1 MSTMMLLSVDAAL
14 EAATGLALILFPG
27 VVIWLLFAAEL
38 PVIGVVL
45 ARLGGVILLAL
56 SLGCWLGRRDR
67 GTIVAL
73 GSMLAYNILTTAY
86 FASLGVR
93 GELVGP
99 LLWPAIVFHAVV
111 ALLLA
116 TAWTRRR
123 LPQAGSRE

>member
-1 MSTMMLLSVDAAL
+1 MSAMMLLSVDAAI

-45 ARLGGVILLAL
+45 ARLGGVTLLAL

-67 GTIVAL
+67 DATAAL
-73 GSMLAYNILTTAY
+73 GSMLAYNILTTVY

-99 LLWPAIVFHAVV
+99 LLWPATLFHAVAV
-111 ALLLA
+111 LLLA
-116 TAWTRRR
+116 GVMARCDRA
-123 LPQAGSRE
+123 QMRE